1 MNISDA
7 NLRGM
12 KEDWNARARQN
23 ARWFINTVHDRQA
36 EHEFDQTGRTEVQ
49 NLVCADL
56 LLLTHGR
63 DPHNLRLLE
72 IGCGVG
78 RMTRPLAEIFGE
90 VYATDVSG
98 EMIVRGQRR
107 LRDCKNVIFSETN
120 GIDFHLFADRFFD
133 IIFCAYVYQHVPTAD
148 VIRANLTDA
157 YRVLKPGGVFK
168 FQTNG
173 VTNEIFRGLPKDTW
187 MGEAFDEHAIRS
199 LARELDAQMISI
211 SGAGSQYCW
220 TVWRR
225 RMMDADQADVPLSS
239 PVPIIDFTA
248 RRRQSLVMAGL
259 DPNSADINNVIV
271 QLGETSSI
279 EPCYVG
285 PIIDREAPI
294 SYLRVDFTI
303 PATEPTGLRTISI
316 RLKNG
321 SKSPSILLEVTQ
333 PMAVVPS
340 IVFITNGKDGGL
352 DIESTGPKSRV
363 RLFVEGIT
371 AWPNW
376 EQLEVLLGQMHIH
389 PDKIDFV
396 PGNGLYM
403 VEFTMPEISP
413 ETIPVALVLGD
424 RRSASTNLLVRRET
438 FGARLRRLATG
449 SSMLRVIK
457 RVKMWSRT
465 RMLEIK

>member
-157 YRVLKPGGVFK
+157 YRVLKPGGVF
-168 FQTNG
+168 
-173 VTNEIFRGLPKDTW
+173 
-187 MGEAFDEHAIRS
+187 
-199 LARELDAQMISI
+199 
-211 SGAGSQYCW
+211 
-220 TVWRR
+220 
-225 RMMDADQADVPLSS
+225 
-239 PVPIIDFTA
+239 
-248 RRRQSLVMAGL
+248 
-259 DPNSADINNVIV
+259 
-271 QLGETSSI
+271 
-279 EPCYVG
+279 
-285 PIIDREAPI
+285 
-294 SYLRVDFTI
+294 
-303 PATEPTGLRTISI
+303 
-316 RLKNG
+316 
-321 SKSPSILLEVTQ
+321 
-333 PMAVVPS
+333 
-340 IVFITNGKDGGL
+340 
-352 DIESTGPKSRV
+352 
-363 RLFVEGIT
+363 
-371 AWPNW
+371 
-376 EQLEVLLGQMHIH
+376 
-389 PDKIDFV
+389 
-396 PGNGLYM
+396 
-403 VEFTMPEISP
+403 
-413 ETIPVALVLGD
+413 
-424 RRSASTNLLVRRET
+424 
-438 FGARLRRLATG
+438 
-449 SSMLRVIK
+449 
-457 RVKMWSRT
+457 
-465 RMLEIK
+465 